1 MVCHPDVKPSP
12 SNPTGL
18 IFSEEGS
25 SVLLSEELVAIPEK
39 WCFSANVEL
48 LAVAAMGFL
57 LAGAGGRDVL

>member
-1 MVCHPDVKPSP
+1 MVCHQDVKPSP

-39 WCFSANVEL
+39 WCFSVNIEL